1 MNMKKQ
7 CKGIFYIILSAF
19 CFSLMDMFVRMSGDL
34 PSIQKSFFRNIVAAV
49 FGCILVL
56 KEKDSFQ
63 WKKGSGKYLIL
74 RSMFGT
80 LGILCNFY
88 AIDHLA
94 LADASMLNKMSPF
107 FVVIFSFLLLKEKVT
122 ITQTLLVIG
131 AFCGSLF
138 VVKLAD
144 ASMLNKMSPFFVVI
158 FSFLLLKEK
167 VTITQTLLVIG
178 AFCGSLFVVKPTVS
192 NLDLVPSLIGLL
204 GGLGAG
210 AAYTMVRKL
219 GTIGVKGPFIV
230 FFFSTFSCVVTLPW
244 LIFDYHTMTLAQ
256 TVILLMAGV
265 VTLPWLI
272 FDYHTMT
279 LAQTVILLMAGLCA
293 AGGQFAITAAYCYA
307 PASEVSIYDYT
318 KVIFSMILGFVMFQQ
333 IPDFYSWVGYI
344 IICLAAYCYA
354 PASEVSI
361 YDYTKVIFSM
371 ILGFVMFQQIPDFY
385 SWVGYIIICL
395 MAIFMF
401 FYNKRRSAR

>member
-7 CKGIFYIILSAF
+7 YKGIFYIILSAF

-74 RSMFGT
+74 RSLFGT

-107 FVVIFSFLLLKEKVT
+107 FVVIFSFLFLKEKVT
-122 ITQTLLVIG
+122 AAQILLVMG
-131 AFCGSLF
+131 AFG
-138 VVKLAD
+138 
-144 ASMLNKMSPFFVVI
+144 
-158 FSFLLLKEK
+158 
-167 VTITQTLLVIG
+167 
-178 AFCGSLFVVKPTVS
+178 GSLFVVKPTVS
-192 NLDLVPSLIGLL
+192 NLDLIPSLIGLL

-219 GTIGVKGPFIV
+219 GTVGVKGPFIV
-230 FFFSTFSCVVTLPW
+230 FFFSTFSCVITLPW
-244 LIFDYHTMTLAQ
+244 LIFDYHAMTLWQ
-256 TVILLMAGV
+256 VLVLL
-265 VTLPWLI
+265 L
-272 FDYHTMT
+272 
-279 LAQTVILLMAGLCA
+279 AGLCA

-307 PASEVSIYDYT
+307 PASEISIYDYT

-333 IPDFYSWVGYI
+333 IPDFYSWVGY
-344 IICLAAYCYA
+344 
-354 PASEVSI
+354 V
-361 YDYTKVIFSM
+361 
-371 ILGFVMFQQIPDFY
+371 
-385 SWVGYIIICL
+385 IICL
-395 MAIFMF
+395 MAVLMF
-401 FYNKRRSAR
+401 FYNKKRGAR

>member
-1 MNMKKQ
+1 MNIKKQ
-7 CKGIFYIILSAF
+7 YKGIFYIILSAF

-74 RSMFGT
+74 RSLFGT

-107 FVVIFSFLLLKEKVT
+107 FVVIFSFLFLKEKVT
-122 ITQTLLVIG
+122 AAQILLVMG
-131 AFCGSLF
+131 AFG
-138 VVKLAD
+138 
-144 ASMLNKMSPFFVVI
+144 
-158 FSFLLLKEK
+158 
-167 VTITQTLLVIG
+167 
-178 AFCGSLFVVKPTVS
+178 GSLFVVKPTVS
-192 NLDLVPSLIGLL
+192 NLDLIPSLIGLL

-230 FFFSTFSCVVTLPW
+230 FFFSTFSC
-244 LIFDYHTMTLAQ
+244 
-256 TVILLMAGV
+256 V

-344 IICLAAYCYA
+344 IICL
-354 PASEVSI
+354 
-361 YDYTKVIFSM
+361 
-371 ILGFVMFQQIPDFY
+371 
-385 SWVGYIIICL
+385 
-395 MAIFMF
+395 MAVLMF
-401 FYNKRRSAR
+401 FYNKKRGAR

>member
-1 MNMKKQ
+1 MNIKKQ
-7 CKGIFYIILSAF
+7 YKGIFYIILSAF

-74 RSMFGT
+74 RSLFGT

-107 FVVIFSFLLLKEKVT
+107 FVVIFSFLFLKEKVT
-122 ITQTLLVIG
+122 AAQILLVMG
-131 AFCGSLF
+131 AFG
-138 VVKLAD
+138 
-144 ASMLNKMSPFFVVI
+144 
-158 FSFLLLKEK
+158 
-167 VTITQTLLVIG
+167 
-178 AFCGSLFVVKPTVS
+178 GSLFVVKPTVS
-192 NLDLVPSLIGLL
+192 NSDLIPSLIGLL

-219 GTIGVKGPFIV
+219 GTVGIKGPFIV
-230 FFFSTFSCVVTLPW
+230 FFFSTFSCVITLPW
-244 LIFDYHTMTLAQ
+244 LIFDYHAMTLWQ
-256 TVILLMAGV
+256 VLVLL
-265 VTLPWLI
+265 L
-272 FDYHTMT
+272 
-279 LAQTVILLMAGLCA
+279 AGLCA
-293 AGGQFAITAAYCYA
+293 AGGQFAIT
-307 PASEVSIYDYT
+307 
-318 KVIFSMILGFVMFQQ
+318 
-333 IPDFYSWVGYI
+333 
-344 IICLAAYCYA
+344 AAYCYA

>member
-1 MNMKKQ
+1 MNIKKQ
-7 CKGIFYIILSAF
+7 YKGIFYIILSAF

-74 RSMFGT
+74 RSLFGT

-107 FVVIFSFLLLKEKVT
+107 FVVIFSFLFLKEKVT
-122 ITQTLLVIG
+122 AAQILLVMG
-131 AFCGSLF
+131 AFG
-138 VVKLAD
+138 
-144 ASMLNKMSPFFVVI
+144 
-158 FSFLLLKEK
+158 
-167 VTITQTLLVIG
+167 
-178 AFCGSLFVVKPTVS
+178 GSLFVVKPTVS
-192 NLDLVPSLIGLL
+192 NLDLIPSLIGLL

-256 TVILLMAGV
+256 TVILLMAG
-265 VTLPWLI
+265 
-272 FDYHTMT
+272 
-279 LAQTVILLMAGLCA
+279 LCA

-307 PASEVSIYDYT
+307 PASEI
-318 KVIFSMILGFVMFQQ
+318 
-333 IPDFYSWVGYI
+333 
-344 IICLAAYCYA
+344 
-354 PASEVSI
+354 SI

-395 MAIFMF
+395 MAIFIF

>member
-7 CKGIFYIILSAF
+7 YKGIFYIILSAF

-74 RSMFGT
+74 RSLFGT

-107 FVVIFSFLLLKEKVT
+107 FVVIFSFLFLKEKVT
-122 ITQTLLVIG
+122 AAQILLVMG
-131 AFCGSLF
+131 AFG
-138 VVKLAD
+138 
-144 ASMLNKMSPFFVVI
+144 
-158 FSFLLLKEK
+158 
-167 VTITQTLLVIG
+167 
-178 AFCGSLFVVKPTVS
+178 GSLFVVKPTVS
-192 NLDLVPSLIGLL
+192 NLDLIPSLIGLL

-219 GTIGVKGPFIV
+219 GTVGIKGPFIV
-230 FFFSTFSCVVTLPW
+230 FFFSTFSCVITLPW
-244 LIFDYHTMTLAQ
+244 LIFDYHAMTLWQ
-256 TVILLMAGV
+256 VLVLL
-265 VTLPWLI
+265 L
-272 FDYHTMT
+272 
-279 LAQTVILLMAGLCA
+279 AGLCA

-307 PASEVSIYDYT
+307 PASEISIYDYT
-318 KVIFSMILGFVMFQQ
+318 KVIFSMVLGFVMFQQ
-333 IPDFYSWVGYI
+333 IPDFYSWVGY
-344 IICLAAYCYA
+344 
-354 PASEVSI
+354 V
-361 YDYTKVIFSM
+361 
-371 ILGFVMFQQIPDFY
+371 
-385 SWVGYIIICL
+385 IICL
-395 MAIFMF
+395 MAVLMF
-401 FYNKRRSAR
+401 FYNKKRGAR

>member
-1 MNMKKQ
+1 MNIKKQ
-7 CKGIFYIILSAF
+7 YKGIFCIILSAF

-74 RSMFGT
+74 RSLFGT

-107 FVVIFSFLLLKEKVT
+107 FVVIFSFLFLKEKVT
-122 ITQTLLVIG
+122 VAQILLVMG
-131 AFCGSLF
+131 AFG
-138 VVKLAD
+138 
-144 ASMLNKMSPFFVVI
+144 
-158 FSFLLLKEK
+158 
-167 VTITQTLLVIG
+167 
-178 AFCGSLFVVKPTVS
+178 GSLFVVKPTVS
-192 NLDLVPSLIGLL
+192 NLDLIPSLIGLL

-230 FFFSTFSCVVTLPW
+230 FFFSTFSC
-244 LIFDYHTMTLAQ
+244 
-256 TVILLMAGV
+256 V

-344 IICLAAYCYA
+344 IICL
-354 PASEVSI
+354 
-361 YDYTKVIFSM
+361 
-371 ILGFVMFQQIPDFY
+371 
-385 SWVGYIIICL
+385 

>member
-1 MNMKKQ
+1 MIKWTAKGEKTDIMNTKKQ
-7 CKGIFYIILSAF
+7 YKGIFYIILSAF
-19 CFSLMDMFVRMSGDL
+19 CFALMDMFVRMSGDL

-49 FGCILVL
+49 FGCVL
-56 KEKDSFQ
+56 LLKSKESFQ

-107 FVVIFSFLLLKEKVT
+107 FVVIFSFLFLKEKVT
-122 ITQTLLVIG
+122 AAQILLVVG
-131 AFCGSLF
+131 AFG
-138 VVKLAD
+138 
-144 ASMLNKMSPFFVVI
+144 
-158 FSFLLLKEK
+158 
-167 VTITQTLLVIG
+167 
-178 AFCGSLFVVKPTVS
+178 GSLFVVKPTVS

-230 FFFSTFSCVVTLPW
+230 FFFSTFSCVITLPW
-244 LIFDYHTMTLAQ
+244 LIFDYHSMTVAQ
-256 TVILLMAGV
+256 VAILL
-265 VTLPWLI
+265 L
-272 FDYHTMT
+272 
-279 LAQTVILLMAGLCA
+279 AGLCA

-307 PASEVSIYDYT
+307 PASEISIYDYT

-333 IPDFYSWVGYI
+333 IPDFYSWIGY
-344 IICLAAYCYA
+344 L
-354 PASEVSI
+354 V
-361 YDYTKVIFSM
+361 
-371 ILGFVMFQQIPDFY
+371 
-385 SWVGYIIICL
+385 ICL
-395 MAIFMF
+395 MAVLMF
-401 FYNKRRSAR
+401 FYNKKRGAK

>member
-7 CKGIFYIILSAF
+7 YKGIFYIILSAF

-74 RSMFGT
+74 RSLFGT

-107 FVVIFSFLLLKEKVT
+107 FVVIFSFLFLKEKVT
-122 ITQTLLVIG
+122 AAQILLVMG
-131 AFCGSLF
+131 AFG
-138 VVKLAD
+138 
-144 ASMLNKMSPFFVVI
+144 
-158 FSFLLLKEK
+158 
-167 VTITQTLLVIG
+167 
-178 AFCGSLFVVKPTVS
+178 GSLFVVKPTVS
-192 NLDLVPSLIGLL
+192 NLDLIPSLIGLL

-256 TVILLMAGV
+256 TVILLMAG
-265 VTLPWLI
+265 
-272 FDYHTMT
+272 
-279 LAQTVILLMAGLCA
+279 LCA

-307 PASEVSIYDYT
+307 PASEISIYDYT

-333 IPDFYSWVGYI
+333 IPDFYSWVGY
-344 IICLAAYCYA
+344 
-354 PASEVSI
+354 V
-361 YDYTKVIFSM
+361 
-371 ILGFVMFQQIPDFY
+371 
-385 SWVGYIIICL
+385 IICL
-395 MAIFMF
+395 MAVLMF
-401 FYNKRRSAR
+401 FYNKKRGAR

>member
-1 MNMKKQ
+1 MIKWTAKGERRRIMNIKKQ
-7 CKGIFYIILSAF
+7 YKGIFYIILSAF

-74 RSMFGT
+74 RSLFGT

-107 FVVIFSFLLLKEKVT
+107 FVVIFSFLFLKEKVT
-122 ITQTLLVIG
+122 AAQILLVMG
-131 AFCGSLF
+131 AFG
-138 VVKLAD
+138 
-144 ASMLNKMSPFFVVI
+144 
-158 FSFLLLKEK
+158 
-167 VTITQTLLVIG
+167 
-178 AFCGSLFVVKPTVS
+178 GSLFVVKPTVS
-192 NLDLVPSLIGLL
+192 NLDLIPSLIGLL

-219 GTIGVKGPFIV
+219 GTVGIKGPFIV
-230 FFFSTFSCVVTLPW
+230 FFFSTFSCVITLPW
-244 LIFDYHTMTLAQ
+244 LIFDYHAMTLWQ
-256 TVILLMAGV
+256 VLVLL
-265 VTLPWLI
+265 L
-272 FDYHTMT
+272 
-279 LAQTVILLMAGLCA
+279 AGLCA

-333 IPDFYSWVGYI
+333 IPDFYSWVGY
-344 IICLAAYCYA
+344 
-354 PASEVSI
+354 V
-361 YDYTKVIFSM
+361 
-371 ILGFVMFQQIPDFY
+371 
-385 SWVGYIIICL
+385 IICL
-395 MAIFMF
+395 MAVLMF
-401 FYNKRRSAR
+401 FYNKKRGAR

>member
-7 CKGIFYIILSAF
+7 YKGIFYIILSAF

-49 FGCILVL
+49 FACAFVL
-56 KEKDSFQ
+56 KDREAFQ

-122 ITQTLLVIG
+122 VTQTLLVIG
-131 AFCGSLF
+131 AFL
-138 VVKLAD
+138 
-144 ASMLNKMSPFFVVI
+144 
-158 FSFLLLKEK
+158 
-167 VTITQTLLVIG
+167 
-178 AFCGSLFVVKPTVS
+178 GSLFVVKPTIS

-244 LIFDYHTMTLAQ
+244 LIFDYHVMTLAQ
-256 TVILLMAGV
+256 I
-265 VTLPWLI
+265 
-272 FDYHTMT
+272 
-279 LAQTVILLMAGLCA
+279 VILLMAGLCA

-307 PASEVSIYDYT
+307 PASEISIYDYT

-333 IPDFYSWVGYI
+333 IPDFYSWIGY
-344 IICLAAYCYA
+344 L
-354 PASEVSI
+354 V
-361 YDYTKVIFSM
+361 
-371 ILGFVMFQQIPDFY
+371 
-385 SWVGYIIICL
+385 ICL
-395 MAIFMF
+395 MAVLMF
-401 FYNKRRSAR
+401 FYNKKRGAR

>member
-7 CKGIFYIILSAF
+7 YKGIFYIILSAF

-74 RSMFGT
+74 RSLFGT

-107 FVVIFSFLLLKEKVT
+107 FVVIFSFLFLKEKVT
-122 ITQTLLVIG
+122 AAQILLVMG
-131 AFCGSLF
+131 AFG
-138 VVKLAD
+138 
-144 ASMLNKMSPFFVVI
+144 
-158 FSFLLLKEK
+158 
-167 VTITQTLLVIG
+167 
-178 AFCGSLFVVKPTVS
+178 GSLFVVKPTVS
-192 NLDLVPSLIGLL
+192 NLDLIPSLIGLL

-219 GTIGVKGPFIV
+219 GTVGIKGPFIV
-230 FFFSTFSCVVTLPW
+230 FFFSTFSCVITLPW
-244 LIFDYHTMTLAQ
+244 LIFDYHAMTLWQ
-256 TVILLMAGV
+256 VLVLL
-265 VTLPWLI
+265 L
-272 FDYHTMT
+272 
-279 LAQTVILLMAGLCA
+279 AGLCA

-307 PASEVSIYDYT
+307 PASEISIYDYT

-333 IPDFYSWVGYI
+333 IPDFYSWVGY
-344 IICLAAYCYA
+344 
-354 PASEVSI
+354 V
-361 YDYTKVIFSM
+361 
-371 ILGFVMFQQIPDFY
+371 
-385 SWVGYIIICL
+385 IICL
-395 MAIFMF
+395 MAVLMF
-401 FYNKRRSAR
+401 FYNKKRGAR

>member
-1 MNMKKQ
+1 MNIKKQ
-7 CKGIFYIILSAF
+7 YKGIFYIILSAF

-74 RSMFGT
+74 RSLFGT

-107 FVVIFSFLLLKEKVT
+107 FVVIFSFLFLKEKVT
-122 ITQTLLVIG
+122 AAQILLVMG
-131 AFCGSLF
+131 AFG
-138 VVKLAD
+138 
-144 ASMLNKMSPFFVVI
+144 
-158 FSFLLLKEK
+158 
-167 VTITQTLLVIG
+167 
-178 AFCGSLFVVKPTVS
+178 GSLFVVKPTVS
-192 NLDLVPSLIGLL
+192 NLDLIPSLIGLL

-256 TVILLMAGV
+256 TVILLMAG
-265 VTLPWLI
+265 
-272 FDYHTMT
+272 
-279 LAQTVILLMAGLCA
+279 LCA

-307 PASEVSIYDYT
+307 PASEISIYDYT
-318 KVIFSMILGFVMFQQ
+318 KVIFSMILGFV
-333 IPDFYSWVGYI
+333 V
-344 IICLAAYCYA
+344 
-354 PASEVSI
+354 
-361 YDYTKVIFSM
+361 
-371 ILGFVMFQQIPDFY
+371 FQQIPDFY

-401 FYNKRRSAR
+401 FIIKGEVQDEI

>member
-1 MNMKKQ
+1 MNIKKQ
-7 CKGIFYIILSAF
+7 YKGIFYIILSAF

-74 RSMFGT
+74 RSLFGT

-107 FVVIFSFLLLKEKVT
+107 FVVIFSFLFLKEKVT
-122 ITQTLLVIG
+122 AAQILLVMG
-131 AFCGSLF
+131 AFG
-138 VVKLAD
+138 
-144 ASMLNKMSPFFVVI
+144 
-158 FSFLLLKEK
+158 
-167 VTITQTLLVIG
+167 
-178 AFCGSLFVVKPTVS
+178 GSLFVVKPTVS
-192 NLDLVPSLIGLL
+192 NLDLIPSLIGLL

-219 GTIGVKGPFIV
+219 GTVGIKGPFIV
-230 FFFSTFSCVVTLPW
+230 FFFSTFSCVITLPW
-244 LIFDYHTMTLAQ
+244 LIFDYHAMTLWQ
-256 TVILLMAGV
+256 VLVLL
-265 VTLPWLI
+265 L
-272 FDYHTMT
+272 
-279 LAQTVILLMAGLCA
+279 AGLCA

-307 PASEVSIYDYT
+307 PASEISIYDYT

-333 IPDFYSWVGYI
+333 IPDFYSWVGY
-344 IICLAAYCYA
+344 
-354 PASEVSI
+354 V
-361 YDYTKVIFSM
+361 
-371 ILGFVMFQQIPDFY
+371 
-385 SWVGYIIICL
+385 IICL
-395 MAIFMF
+395 MAVLMF
-401 FYNKRRSAR
+401 FYNKKRGAR

>member
-1 MNMKKQ
+1 MNIKKQ
-7 CKGIFYIILSAF
+7 YKGIFYIILSAF

-74 RSMFGT
+74 RSLFGT

-107 FVVIFSFLLLKEKVT
+107 FVVIFSFLFLKEKVT
-122 ITQTLLVIG
+122 AAQILLVMG
-131 AFCGSLF
+131 AFG
-138 VVKLAD
+138 
-144 ASMLNKMSPFFVVI
+144 
-158 FSFLLLKEK
+158 
-167 VTITQTLLVIG
+167 
-178 AFCGSLFVVKPTVS
+178 GSLFVVKPTVS
-192 NLDLVPSLIGLL
+192 NLDLIPSLIGLL

-256 TVILLMAGV
+256 TVILLMAG
-265 VTLPWLI
+265 
-272 FDYHTMT
+272 
-279 LAQTVILLMAGLCA
+279 LCA

-307 PASEVSIYDYT
+307 PASEISIYDYT

-333 IPDFYSWVGYI
+333 IPDFYSWVGY
-344 IICLAAYCYA
+344 
-354 PASEVSI
+354 V
-361 YDYTKVIFSM
+361 
-371 ILGFVMFQQIPDFY
+371 
-385 SWVGYIIICL
+385 IICL
-395 MAIFMF
+395 MAVLMF
-401 FYNKRRSAR
+401 FYNKKRGAR

>member
-1 MNMKKQ
+1 MNIKKQ
-7 CKGIFYIILSAF
+7 YKGIFYIILSAF

-74 RSMFGT
+74 RSLFGT

-107 FVVIFSFLLLKEKVT
+107 FVVIFSFLFLKEKVT
-122 ITQTLLVIG
+122 AAQILLVMG
-131 AFCGSLF
+131 AFG
-138 VVKLAD
+138 
-144 ASMLNKMSPFFVVI
+144 
-158 FSFLLLKEK
+158 
-167 VTITQTLLVIG
+167 
-178 AFCGSLFVVKPTVS
+178 GSLFVVKPTVS
-192 NLDLVPSLIGLL
+192 NLDLIPSLIGLL

-219 GTIGVKGPFIV
+219 GTVGIKGPFIV
-230 FFFSTFSCVVTLPW
+230 FFFSTFSCVITLPW
-244 LIFDYHTMTLAQ
+244 LIFDYHAMTLWQ
-256 TVILLMAGV
+256 VLVLL
-265 VTLPWLI
+265 L
-272 FDYHTMT
+272 
-279 LAQTVILLMAGLCA
+279 AGLCA

-318 KVIFSMILGFVMFQQ
+318 KVIFSMILGVMMFQQ
-333 IPDFYSWVGYI
+333 I
-344 IICLAAYCYA
+344 
-354 PASEVSI
+354 
-361 YDYTKVIFSM
+361 T
-371 ILGFVMFQQIPDFY
+371 DFY

>member
-1 MNMKKQ
+1 MNIKKQ
-7 CKGIFYIILSAF
+7 YKGIFYIILSAF

-74 RSMFGT
+74 RSLFGT

-94 LADASMLNKMSPF
+94 
-107 FVVIFSFLLLKEKVT
+107 
-122 ITQTLLVIG
+122 
-131 AFCGSLF
+131 
-138 VVKLAD
+138 LAD

-204 GGLGAG
+204 GGLGGRCSLYHG
-210 AAYTMVRKL
+210 AKIGNHRSKRPIYRIFLFYFFLCSYFAMV
-219 GTIGVKGPFIV
+219 
-230 FFFSTFSCVVTLPW
+230 
-244 LIFDYHTMTLAQ
+244 
-256 TVILLMAGV
+256 
-265 VTLPWLI
+265 
-272 FDYHTMT
+272 
-279 LAQTVILLMAGLCA
+279 
-293 AGGQFAITAAYCYA
+293 
-307 PASEVSIYDYT
+307 
-318 KVIFSMILGFVMFQQ
+318 
-333 IPDFYSWVGYI
+333 DF
-344 IICLAAYCYA
+344 
-354 PASEVSI
+354 
-361 YDYTKVIFSM
+361 
-371 ILGFVMFQQIPDFY
+371 
-385 SWVGYIIICL
+385 
-395 MAIFMF
+395 
-401 FYNKRRSAR
+401 